1 MSSVAFDYYYPP
13 IRRVVPETPDSN
25 SKLDKDRG
33 NEEVRSEAEWDEP
46 DPLSGRHEFVDST
59 SCARLR

>member
-1 MSSVAFDYYYPP
+1 MFSEFDYYYPP
-13 IRRVVPETPDSN
+13 IRDVPETPDSN
-25 SKLDKDRG
+25 SKLDEDSG
-33 NEEVRSEAEWDEP
+33 NKEVRSEAEWDSEP